1 MPNAQPLTLDPSL
14 ADPMAAP
21 VAPRMSARIVRTKGV
36 GASSVAIA
44 PAAAAPAAEPPTT
57 SATPTPG
64 ADRPARLL
72 VVDDV
77 EDNRRV
83 LTRRFIRRGFEV
95 DEAEGGL
102 RALEMIEGGGYDLIL
117 LDIMMPDL
125 SGTEVLKR
133 VREKHS
139 QTDLPIVMV
148 TAKSESH
155 DVTAALDAEAND
167 YVTKPVDFPVC
178 LARVNAQVERK
189 RRAEKDRD
197 AADAVK
203 ADNTRLAEAERH
215 SRERVNYLAYHD
227 VLTGLANR
235 TAFQERLT
243 AHISAHHGAA
253 GTLLY
258 LDLDGFKA
266 VNDSMGHGAGDE
278 CLRLVSQRL
287 KRNVPKGSAVARLGG
302 DEFAVLLAEASVP
315 AAKTIAEAIIEAV
328 SEPFDLDDNRVSL
341 GASCG
346 VAAISPQLMPD
357 DVVRH
362 ADIAMFSAKRAGRG
376 TVRVF
381 DNELLEEAERR
392 HRLQVDIRSALVRQ
406 EFEVVFQPQV
416 NLSQDSVTGFEALLR
431 WKHPERGY
439 VSPVEFIPLAEETGV
454 IIPLGEWVL
463 RYACAQAVTWDQSI
477 RVAVNLSPL
486 QITNGRL
493 IGTVMRALAESGLP
507 AERLEL
513 EITESL
519 LLDVSRT
526 NTDAIHGL
534 RALGVRISMDDFGT
548 GYSSMSYLQ
557 NFEFDKIKIDRSFVM
572 KLCEGG
578 ADSAKAA
585 AIVRAIF
592 ELSQN
597 IGVTTTAEG
606 VETIEQ
612 LDCLRAEGCGEVQ
625 GYYYSKPIA
634 PTEIAGFLRDF
645 TA

>member
-1 MPNAQPLTLDPSL
+1 MMNARALSTPAPS
-14 ADPMAAP
+14 PT
-21 VAPRMSARIVRTKGV
+21 V
-36 GASSVAIA
+36 
-44 PAAAAPAAEPPTT
+44 PAAVASTPKPDASPARRSGAPET
-57 SATPTPG
+57 
-64 ADRPARLL
+64 DRPIRLL

-83 LTRRFIRRGFEV
+83 LTRRFVRRGYEV
-95 DEAEGGL
+95 EEAEGGL
-102 RALEMIEGGGYDLIL
+102 RALEMIENGEYDLIL

-125 SGTEVLKR
+125 SGTDVLKR
-133 VREKHS
+133 VRETRS
-139 QTDLPIVMV
+139 QTELPVVMV
-148 TAKSESH
+148 TAKSESQ
-155 DVTAALDAEAND
+155 DVAAALDAQAND

-189 RRAEKDRD
+189 LRADKERD
-197 AADAVK
+197 ATAAVR
-203 ADNTRLAEAERH
+203 ADNTRLAEAERS

-235 TAFQERLT
+235 TAFQERLAGHVEASGGNT
-243 AHISAHHGAA
+243 

-266 VNDSMGHGAGDE
+266 VNDSMGHAAGDE
-278 CLRLVSQRL
+278 CLRLVSQRVL
-287 KRNVPKGSAVARLGG
+287 EVVPNHDAVARLGG
-302 DEFAVLLAEASVP
+302 DEFAVLLAQADVK
-315 AAKTIAEAIIEAV
+315 AALPIAQSIIEAV
-328 SEPFDLDDNRVSL
+328 SEPFDLQDHRVTL

-346 VAAISPQLMPD
+346 VAQIEPELVPD
-357 DVVRH
+357 DVVRR
-362 ADIAMFSAKRAGRG
+362 ADLAMFSAKRAGRG
-376 TVRVF
+376 TVKVF
-381 DNELLEEAERR
+381 DTGLMEEAERR

-416 NLSQDSVTGFEALLR
+416 DLASDKVTGFEALLR

-463 RYACAQAVTWDQSI
+463 RYACMQAVQWDPSI

-519 LLDVSRT
+519 LLDVSRN

-572 KLCEGG
+572 KLCDGD

-606 VETIEQ
+606 VETAEQ
-612 LDCLRAEGCGEVQ
+612 LDRLRQEGCGEVQ

>member
-1 MPNAQPLTLDPSL
+1 MTNALSQ
-14 ADPMAAP
+14 
-21 VAPRMSARIVRTKGV
+21 MSEAF
-36 GASSVAIA
+36 
-44 PAAAAPAAEPPTT
+44 AAPAAPHAVSPP
-57 SATPTPG
+57 AAPE
-64 ADRPARLL
+64 AERPARLL

-83 LTRRFIRRGFEV
+83 LTRRFVRRGFEV

-102 RALEMIEGGGYDLIL
+102 RALEMIEAGDYDLIL

-125 SGTEVLKR
+125 SGTDVLRR
-133 VREKHS
+133 VRETRS
-139 QTDLPIVMV
+139 QTELPIVMV
-148 TAKSESH
+148 TAKSESS
-155 DVTAALDAEAND
+155 DVAAALDAEAND

-189 RRAEKDRD
+189 RHADKDRN
-197 AADAVK
+197 AAAAIK
-203 ADNTRLAEAERH
+203 ADNSRLAEAERT

-227 VLTGLANR
+227 MLTGLHNR
-235 TAFQERLT
+235 TSFQEALVG
-243 AHISAHHGAA
+243 HINAQNGAM
-253 GTLLY
+253 GSLVY
-258 LDLDGFKA
+258 MDLDGFKA
-266 VNDSMGHGAGDE
+266 VNDSIGHGAGDE
-278 CLRLVSQRL
+278 CLRVVADRMRKCVPEGALVS
-287 KRNVPKGSAVARLGG
+287 RLGG
-302 DEFAVLLAEASVP
+302 DEFAAILFTDGIGD
-315 AAKTIAEAIIEAV
+315 AARVAHELIAAV
-328 SEPFDLDDNRVSL
+328 SEPLEFDDHCITL

-346 VAAISPQLMPD
+346 VAEIEPHVLPD
-357 DVVRH
+357 EVVRR
-362 ADIAMFSAKRAGRG
+362 ADLAMFSAKRAGRG
-376 TVRVF
+376 VVRAF
-381 DNELLEEAERR
+381 DASMMEEAERR
-392 HRLQVDIRSALVRQ
+392 HRLQVDIRSALLRQ

-416 NLSQDSVTGFEALLR
+416 NLDRNVVTGFEALLR

-463 RYACAQAVTWDQSI
+463 RYACTEAAKWDPSI

-507 AERLEL
+507 AHRLEL

-519 LLDVSRT
+519 LLDVSRN

-572 KLCEGG
+572 NLCEGE
-578 ADSAKAA
+578 ADSTKAA

-592 ELSQN
+592 ELSEN

-612 LDCLRAEGCGEVQ
+612 LDKLREEGCGEVQ
-625 GYYYSKPIA
+625 GYYYSKPIKPDA
-634 PTEIAGFLRDF
+634 VAGFLENFR
-645 TA
+645 A

>member
-1 MPNAQPLTLDPSL
+1 MMNARALFSKDVPVRETALDTARTASPERSVTKSP
-14 ADPMAAP
+14 AEHANPVGGATPQEEAAP
-21 VAPRMSARIVRTKGV
+21 
-36 GASSVAIA
+36 
-44 PAAAAPAAEPPTT
+44 
-57 SATPTPG
+57 
-64 ADRPARLL
+64 RLL

-83 LTRRFIRRGFEV
+83 LTRRLVRRGFEV

-102 RALEMIEGGGYDLIL
+102 RALEMIARGDYDLIL

-133 VREKHS
+133 VRETKS
-139 QTDLPIVMV
+139 QTELPIVMV

-155 DVTAALDAEAND
+155 DVAAALDAQAND

-178 LARVNAQVERK
+178 LARVNAQIERK
-189 RRAEKDRD
+189 RRADTERN
-197 AADAVK
+197 AAAAIH
-203 ADNTRLAEAERH
+203 ADNSRLQEAERQ

-227 VLTGLANR
+227 VLTGLSNR
-235 TAFQERLT
+235 TSFQEALT
-243 AHISAHHGAA
+243 AHAHNAGG
-253 GTLLY
+253 GTLVY

-266 VNDSMGHGAGDE
+266 VNDSVGHGQGDE
-278 CLRLVSQRL
+278 CLRLVAQRL
-287 KRNVPKGSAVARLGG
+287 GRASPDDAVVARLGG
-302 DEFAVLLAEASVP
+302 DEFALLLPNSDVEAATQISHQL
-315 AAKTIAEAIIEAV
+315 IDAV
-328 SEPFDLDDNRVSL
+328 SESFELGEHRVAL

-346 VAAISPQLMPD
+346 VAKIEGDVLPD
-357 DVVRH
+357 EIIRR
-362 ADIAMFSAKRAGRG
+362 ADLAMFSAKRGGRG
-376 TVRVF
+376 TVRIF
-381 DNELLEEAERR
+381 DSDLMAEAERR
-392 HRLQVDIRSALVRQ
+392 HKLQVDIRSALVRQ
-406 EFEVVFQPQV
+406 QFEVVFQPQV
-416 NLSQDSVTGFEALLR
+416 NLNSNVVTGFEALLR

-463 RYACAQAVTWDQSI
+463 RYACTQAVDWDPSI

-519 LLDVSRT
+519 LLDVSR
-526 NTDAIHGL
+526 NSTDAIHAL

-578 ADSAKAA
+578 ADSTKAA

-606 VETIEQ
+606 VETAEQ
-612 LDCLRAEGCGEVQ
+612 LAKLRDEGCGEVQ
-625 GYYYSKPIA
+625 GYYYSKPIKPDA
-634 PTEIAGFLRDF
+634 IAGFLRDF
-645 TA
+645 KA